1 MIKSGG
7 YAVLED
13 LHKRGVGVRVVTN
26 SLASTD
32 ASYAVGALYPWLG
45 SLADTGLTLSAYGG
59 RHCPRRAPNSAA
71 GRRVGACM
79 PSAA

>member
-1 MIKSGG
+1 MR
-7 YAVLED
+7 VL
-13 LHKRGVGVRVVTN
+13 TN

-59 RHCPRRAPNSAA
+59 KPLPGQSTDLGGGTAALGRAFQARRD
-71 GRRVGACM
+71 
-79 PSAA
+79 